1 MVGVFFIPKTKKRGK
16 KMAYLRVNGVD
27 LSPYVNKMETS
38 HEPVW
43 NSKAGR
49 AIDANATFAGRI
61 ITRKWK
67 LNIGIR
73 VLSQSESAIIHK
85 ALKSADFLSV
95 EFIPTD
101 GEDDTLK
108 TITCYSSAQKNTVY
122 SYVDN
127 VPRYSGMS
135 FSLVEQ

>member
-1 MVGVFFIPKTKKRGK
+1 
-16 KMAYLRVNGVD
+16 MAYLKVNGVD
-27 LSPYVNKMETS
+27 LSPYVNKLQTD

-49 AIDANATFAGRI
+49 AIDDNATFTGRI

-101 GEDDTLK
+101 SEDDALK
-108 TITCYSSAQKNTVY
+108 TITCYSSAQSNDVY
-122 SYVDN
+122 SYVKGL
-127 VPRYSGMS
+127 PRYSGMS
-135 FSLVEQ
+135 FNLIEQ